1 MKTWNTPS
9 VTEMAVSLEVTAY
22 SGTEDVTL

>member
-1 MKTWNTPS
+1 MRTWNTPT
-9 VTEMAVSLEVTAY
+9 VTEMTVSLEVTAY